1 MSMSIRGKIIVFQG
15 FFIFIALIILALAG
29 FAILR
34 VDYFIHRVQIAYK
47 QLETITDLP
56 LRENRYAE
64 QIAEMLL
71 FGQEG
76 REEFEEA
83 RRDLEI
89 SFTLLRQITVE
100 EVELVK
106 TEEEKEE
113 ESQELDAIQEMRV
126 LTDHMHATA
135 LDLLDLKMN
144 GREDEAYSRY
154 RTEIE
159 EGLDDELQRLVD
171 LAIIDEAE
179 EVREV
184 DERVEFLMRDLII
197 LIGVVALVAIGA
209 SVGAVRLLG
218 RAVSEPITR
227 LAQGAEAVGR
237 GELGHRIAVE
247 GQDELAQLSRHFN
260 KMAGA
265 LEEHQRKLLEYQ
277 RSLEQKVSERTAQ
290 LEEANRQLKDLDRL
304 RVLFLADISHELR
317 TPLTVLRGEAEVTL
331 RNHSSTPDDYR
342 ETLEQIVQQAANMGR
357 LVDDLLFLTRAEAD
371 SIRFDRGVV
380 CLQEVLDEAMAEGRV
395 LAWTSGITLEP
406 DFPAEPLEVVGDP
419 QRLRQTAVIAVDNA
433 IKYSHDNTS
442 IDVIL
447 RATDA
452 DAVMIIRNRGG
463 GIPSE
468 DLPYVF
474 DRFYRAR
481 HNLTKATGGS
491 GLGLS
496 IAKWIVEKH
505 GGTIILSNQPC
516 GTTELEIHL
525 PRR

>member
-47 QLETITDLP
+47 QLETITDLS

-89 SFTLLRQITVE
+89 SFTLLRQSTVE

-265 LEEHQRKLLEYQ
+265 L
-277 RSLEQKVSERTAQ
+277 
-290 LEEANRQLKDLDRL
+290 
-304 RVLFLADISHELR
+304 
-317 TPLTVLRGEAEVTL
+317 
-331 RNHSSTPDDYR
+331 
-342 ETLEQIVQQAANMGR
+342 
-357 LVDDLLFLTRAEAD
+357 
-371 SIRFDRGVV
+371 
-380 CLQEVLDEAMAEGRV
+380 
-395 LAWTSGITLEP
+395 
-406 DFPAEPLEVVGDP
+406 
-419 QRLRQTAVIAVDNA
+419 
-433 IKYSHDNTS
+433 
-442 IDVIL
+442 
-447 RATDA
+447 
-452 DAVMIIRNRGG
+452 
-463 GIPSE
+463 
-468 DLPYVF
+468 
-474 DRFYRAR
+474 
-481 HNLTKATGGS
+481 
-491 GLGLS
+491 
-496 IAKWIVEKH
+496 
-505 GGTIILSNQPC
+505 
-516 GTTELEIHL
+516 
-525 PRR
+525 